1 MRLLSLAIIALVV
14 SLMGACASINP
25 GVISSDPGWF
35 VSEGWGSDDVLY
47 CYPPHYKVSRYAGK
61 CFTIN

>member
-1 MRLLSLAIIALVV
+1 
-14 SLMGACASINP
+14 MGACASINP

-35 VSEGWGSDDVLY
+35 ISEGWGSDDVLY
-47 CYPPHYKVSRYAGK
+47 CYPPHHKVSRYAGK